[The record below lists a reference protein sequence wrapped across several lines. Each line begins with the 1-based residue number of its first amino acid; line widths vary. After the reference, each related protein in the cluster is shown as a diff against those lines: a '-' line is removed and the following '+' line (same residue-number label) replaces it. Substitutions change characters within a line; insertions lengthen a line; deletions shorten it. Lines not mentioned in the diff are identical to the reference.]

1 MNEWIN
7 QNAFIITNG
16 MVVGGVIFL
25 FMFFL
30 LFWKY
35 MELLGDY
42 DALVEQKIKTVE
54 HNYWEWVT
62 YENSKQVRQG
72 AEEERPARN
81 DANDSVKAE

>member
-7 QNAFIITNG
+7 QDAFMITNG
-16 MVVGGVIFL
+16 MVVGGVVFL

-35 MELLGDY
+35 VKLLGDY
-42 DALVEQKIKTVE
+42 NAFVEQKIKTVG
-54 HNYWEWVT
+54 HNYWKWIT
-62 YENSKQVRQG
+62 YDKPKQVRQG

>member
-7 QNAFIITNG
+7 QDAFMITNG
-16 MVVGGVIFL
+16 MVVGGIVFLTMFL
-25 FMFFL
+25 F
-30 LFWKY
+30 LFWSY
-35 MELLGDY
+35 MKLLGDY

-54 HNYWEWVT
+54 HNYWKWIT
-62 YENSKQVRQG
+62 YNEPKQVRQG